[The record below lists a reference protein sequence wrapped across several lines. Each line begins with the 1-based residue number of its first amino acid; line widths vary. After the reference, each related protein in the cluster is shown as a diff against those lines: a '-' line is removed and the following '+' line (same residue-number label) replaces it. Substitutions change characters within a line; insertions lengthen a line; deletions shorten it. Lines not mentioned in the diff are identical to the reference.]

1 MSNPLNLYNQ
11 NTIIKFALVFLSD
24 RYIPWK
30 YKYYEP
36 IHMYESWKSKVQA
49 WMFQALSASH
59 QLTYSCWLY
68 DLRENAQVPCDLLT
82 QPHKVESN
90 PRSSNNV
97 WIQSPE
103 WAWEYESD
111 QTQAHTCHYRHLTC
125 WHVCMV
131 STVSKQH
138 ILQLNQ
144 NWLSLTLIL
153 DLEVSSKSN
162 VQPNSTEKVES
173 NLVTWPD
180 MVKYMSPNEQCP
192 LNTKRLLSIQSP
204 CIKQLLNSVPSGWAT
219 SPEDYHA
226 QD

>member
-1 MSNPLNLYNQ
+1 MQSQNLPLCSWVIDTSPESTSTMSPS
-11 NTIIKFALVFLSD
+11 V
-24 RYIPWK
+24 
-30 YKYYEP
+30 
-36 IHMYESWKSKVQA
+36 HMKVGRA
-49 WMFQALSASH
+49 RCKHEHSQALLVSH
-59 QLTYSCWLY
+59 QLAYSCWLY
-68 DLRENAQVPCDLLT
+68 DLGKNAQVPCDMLT

-138 ILQLNQ
+138 ILWLNQ

-162 VQPNSTEKVES
+162 VQPDSTEKVES

-180 MVKYMSPNEQCP
+180 MVE
-192 LNTKRLLSIQSP
+192 
-204 CIKQLLNSVPSGWAT
+204 
-219 SPEDYHA
+219 
-226 QD
+226 